1 MICAF
6 QRPDEWGRAR
16 EAGVRSPERDGLP
29 CQTQILDQERGEGSL
44 GRTGGLYRGQSGR
57 GRRGEIKETSGE
69 SERKR
74 EVSGEE
80 TWQRGGVHLD
90 EERRINN
97 AEQWASWRRKRQ
109 KHVLRARQLYFP
121 SSFKFIK
128 HIKKNTQVGFP
139 AYLQL

>member
-57 GRRGEIKETSGE
+57 GRRGEIKETSGK
-69 SERKR
+69 SERKGGFWR
-74 EVSGEE
+74 RDLAKS
-80 TWQRGGVHLD
+80 GGV
-90 EERRINN
+90 I
-97 AEQWASWRRKRQ
+97 
-109 KHVLRARQLYFP
+109 
-121 SSFKFIK
+121 
-128 HIKKNTQVGFP
+128 
-139 AYLQL
+139 